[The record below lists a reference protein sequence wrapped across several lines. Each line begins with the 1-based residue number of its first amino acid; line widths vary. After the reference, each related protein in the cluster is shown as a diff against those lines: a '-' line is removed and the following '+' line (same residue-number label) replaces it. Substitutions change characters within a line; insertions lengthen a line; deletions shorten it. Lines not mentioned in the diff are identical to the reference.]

1 MTMSEPNNFK
11 LDLNPFHPDEWT
23 EKIVREVHETEDAFI
38 FTSVKPFLDSILT
51 FEIQKEELVRAVVLI
66 RMQREAMEKYGTT
79 LPNDYLIAVNKKI
92 ELERVYEKGFEAG
105 VRHEQRTVAE
115 QWEMFSKNID
125 INKED

>member
-11 LDLNPFHPDEWT
+11 LDLNPFHPDKWV
-23 EKIVREVHETEDAFI
+23 EKVIREINETDEAFI
-38 FTSVKPFLDSILT
+38 FTSIKPFLDSILT
-51 FEIQKEELVRAVVLI
+51 FEIQKEELIRAVVLI

-115 QWEMFSKNID
+115 Q
-125 INKED
+125 KED